1 MRIGYILLQFPV
13 VSETFI
19 MNELIELINKGQ
31 EVYVF
36 SLIRP
41 KEQVVHPEVKEYRL
55 LERTYYLP
63 AYTKLSLE
71 LLKPQA
77 WPVLFS
83 DAYEGKPAKS
93 KLLGKL
99 LSAATIN
106 YLPKVINDFHLDVLH
121 THFYGLPTFVT
132 MQVSQRTGVPFTFTC
147 HAFDIFI
154 KPNAEIMRKHMEAAA
169 KVITPS
175 HYNKAYLHSLTGV
188 SEEKIE
194 VIRACTNIDKF
205 RNIQRHETGDRL
217 LSVARLVEKK
227 GYSYAIMAVKQLIAE
242 FPKIQLRIVGS
253 GPLETELK
261 KLTNSLH
268 LDTNVTLLGSLS
280 SNSLTKELAEATIFV
295 LPCVRAKNGDMDA
308 CPLTLQ
314 EAMLAG
320 IPVIST
326 NIGSIPELITDG
338 REGSLADERNV
349 EQLAH
354 AIKTLLYNADLRREM
369 GEVGRKKI
377 EKEFNI
383 HTEVEKLLDIWKQLL
398 FKGKTDDPRGL

>member
-19 MNELIELINKGQ
+19 MNELIELINRGH

-36 SLIRP
+36 SLLHP
-41 KEQVVHPEVKEYRL
+41 KQQVVHPEVEKYQL
-55 LERTYYLP
+55 LQKTHYLP
-63 AYTKLSLE
+63 AYTRLGLE
-71 LLKPQA
+71 LLKPKA
-77 WPVLFS
+77 WPALFN

-99 LSAATIN
+99 FSAAAIN
-106 YLPKVINDFHLDVLH
+106 HLSRVIIDFHLDVLH
-121 THFYGLPTFVT
+121 AHFYGLSTFVT
-132 MQVSQRTGVPFTFTC
+132 MQVSRRTAIPFTFTC

-154 KPNAEIMRKHMEAAA
+154 KPNAEVMRKHMEAAA

-175 HYNKAYLHSLTGV
+175 YYNKAYLHSLTGV
-188 SEEKIE
+188 SEEKIQ

-205 RNIQRHETGDRL
+205 KSVERQEGKCRI
-217 LSVARLVEKK
+217 LSVGRLVEKK
-227 GYSYAIMAVKQLIAE
+227 GYRYAIMAVKQLTTE

-253 GPLETELK
+253 GPLERALK
-261 KLTNSLH
+261 SLVNSLR
-268 LDTNVTLLGSLS
+268 LDTNVTFLGSLS
-280 SNSLTKELAEATIFV
+280 SGSLTEELAKATLFA

-314 EAMLAG
+314 EAMLAR

-338 REGSLADERNV
+338 REGSLVDERNV

-369 GEVGRKKI
+369 GEAGRKKI
-377 EKEFNI
+377 EKEFNT
-383 HTEVEKLLDIWKQLL
+383 HTEVGKLIKVWQVLK
-398 FKGKTDDPRGL
+398 